1 MAANLNLPTELSHFL
16 NRPAP
21 QAMLI
26 RGPPGTGKTML
37 ALELLEAF
45 SGRRIYVTS
54 RVRSADLGLDF
65 PALGR
70 MVEAG
75 HLSIVDM
82 TSAGSDLRSASRAV
96 ARAPELVA
104 PDDPDHSIRSLLLP
118 PEVLEAWSESSSTA
132 PTLVVLDSWDAIVE
146 RHLGDPRKNRDD
158 LPSREELERL
168 AIAQMA
174 EGPVFLI
181 LVGEHREE
189 GQLEYLVNGVV
200 STERSVHDDRM
211 ERWLR
216 IDKLRGIRITHPS
229 YPFSLDGGRFRC
241 IEPLSA
247 TFPTDASRFDPEP
260 GDSPGQIWP
269 GSADYASFFGRL
281 SVGKLTLI
289 EYDTDVPVAAVR
301 VLLIPMLN
309 QAVARG
315 GRVFHI
321 PHPGIHVGEVW
332 GMYKGRTPKEAFL
345 RQVRLLGTAANG
357 DPEEFASMML
367 PLPSVK
373 ADGFNPRVPEAAKFL
388 RESSDPAHPNIGVV
402 SIAGLRTLDSLVPG
416 AYTPETLPGLALTY
430 IHLSP
435 GHEVWVGP
443 EDDPLTHCLRP
454 MADTHLRL
462 LSREG
467 RVFVHGII
475 PRTPSLVLTEGDD
488 RSPYHLLLVV

>member
-16 NRPAP
+16 SRPAP

-26 RGPPGTGKTML
+26 RGAPGTGKTML
-37 ALELLEAF
+37 ALEILEAF
-45 SGRRIYVTS
+45 PGQRIYVTS

-70 MVEAG
+70 MAEAG

-82 TSAGSDLRSASRAV
+82 TTAGSDLPTASRAV
-96 ARAPELVA
+96 ASASGLVRS
-104 PDDPDHSIRSLLLP
+104 DDPIRDVRALLLP
-118 PEVLEAWSESSSTA
+118 PEVLEAWSQSSPTA

-146 RHLGDPRKNRDD
+146 RHLGDPSKSQAE
-158 LPSREELERL
+158 LPSREALERIAL
-168 AIAQMA
+168 AQMA
-174 EGPVFLI
+174 EGPVFLV

-200 STERSVHDDRM
+200 STERSVRDDRM

-216 IDKLRGIRITHPS
+216 IDKLRGIRILHSS

-241 IEPLSA
+241 IEPIPAAL
-247 TFPTDASRFDPEP
+247 TTDASRFDPEP
-260 GDSPGQIWP
+260 AGSPGEVWP

-281 SVGKLTLI
+281 AVGKLTLI
-289 EYDTDVPVAAVR
+289 EYDTDVPVAAIR

-315 GRVFHI
+315 GRVLHI
-321 PHPGIHVGEVW
+321 PHPGLHAAEVW
-332 GMYKGRTPKEAFL
+332 EMYKGRTLKEAFL

-367 PLPSVK
+367 PLPSTK
-373 ADGFNPRVPEAAKFL
+373 SDGFNPRVPEAAKFL
-388 RESSDPAHPNIGVV
+388 AESADPAHPNIGIV
-402 SIAGLRTLDSLVPG
+402 SIAGLKTLNSVVPG

-443 EDDPLTHCLRP
+443 EDEPLTHSLRP
-454 MADTHLRL
+454 MADIRLRMI
-462 LSREG
+462 SREG
-467 RVFVHGII
+467 RVFIHGII

-488 RSPYHLLLVV
+488 RSPYHLMVIV